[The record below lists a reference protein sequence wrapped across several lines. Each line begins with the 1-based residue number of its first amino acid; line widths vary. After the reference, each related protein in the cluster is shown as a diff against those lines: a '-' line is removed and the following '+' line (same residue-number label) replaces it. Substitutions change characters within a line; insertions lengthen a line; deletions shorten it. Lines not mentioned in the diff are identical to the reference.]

1 MIAKSKNLQT
11 CDKPKSESINNYS
24 LRKANTKSQQRKSKI
39 IYFFVVYFKKEFIH
53 TQQVNVCRFI
63 RVIIPKKNLSILIS
77 KGKFSYTYFR
87 SQNNS
92 GKE

>member
-1 MIAKSKNLQT
+1 MIAKLKNWQT

-39 IYFFVVYFKKEFIH
+39 INFFVVYFKKEFIH
-53 TQQVNVCRFI
+53 TQQVNVCKFI
-63 RVIIPKKNLSILIS
+63 RVIIPKKQPSCLIHT
-77 KGKFSYTYFR
+77 GKFSYTYFR
-87 SQNNS
+87 SQSNS